1 MKKILT
7 LCASAALFGMSL
19 PAAAVIDSWDTTG
32 GTNSGTFGNT
42 RSYTSDNS
50 LNVTASAWSNT
61 VGSAN
66 ANASIDD
73 AYLAV
78 YSGGN
83 GLGVVNRDGISGTD
97 GSSSTDNNESLS
109 TVPEHAMDNNERF
122 DSILFSFD
130 QAVKLTS
137 VELGYKYSSE
147 ADISVL
153 AYTGG
158 AALPANLDSYF
169 NGLSYSA
176 LISNGWSLIG
186 NFADL
191 SLGANSVLSASS
203 VFSSYWLVGAYNSA
217 FGSGS
222 GLGTGNDY
230 IKISGLAGERQSQ
243 CNGGGCGGGSV
254 PEPTS
259 LMVAGLA
266 VALALSALQ
275 RRAQSRI

>member
-7 LCASAALFGMSL
+7 LCASAALLGMSL
-19 PAAAVIDSWDTTG
+19 PAAAVIDDWNTTG
-32 GTNSGTFGNT
+32 GSNVGSIGSGDWGNART
-42 RSYTSDNS
+42 YTSDNG
-50 LNVTASAWSNT
+50 LNVSASAWSNT
-61 VGSAN
+61 VSTAN
-66 ANASIDD
+66 TNIDD

-78 YSGGN
+78 YSGG
-83 GLGVVNRDGISGTD
+83 LGVVNRDGPNGTD
-97 GSSSTDNNESLS
+97 ASEGLS
-109 TVPEHAMDNNERF
+109 DYPEHAMDNNGRF

-137 VELGYKYSSE
+137 VDIGYRYGSE
-147 ADISVL
+147 GDVSVL

-176 LISNGWSLIG
+176 LISNGWTLIG
-186 NFADL
+186 NFPNMVV
-191 SLGANSVLSASS
+191 GANPLGSASN

-230 IKISGLAGERQSQ
+230 VKVAGLAGERQSQ

-254 PEPTS
+254 PEPSS
-259 LMVAGLA
+259 LMMAGLA
-266 VALALSALQ
+266 VALAFSAMQ
-275 RRAQSRI
+275 RRARSRA